1 MDLVFNSI
9 CMSCTGIWA
18 SETNLKNSILVSASI
33 WYKCWYPTTPL
44 IGAYGHFLL
53 TFVPIFKVIK
63 NLVYGTFWSRNTD
76 EHICD
81 TPNNHILRDVYPT
94 YDLIHPLLL
103 LKHFGIYYKYF
114 YGKKIKCH
122 YFALSKLAENQNGH
136 HLVKFCGGAPKLVY
150 NPKLCMLLG
159 ECAKEITK
167 DPKT

>member
-114 YGKKIKCH
+114 YGKKLKCH
-122 YFALSKLAENQNGH
+122 YFWFCQNWLKIKMSTMSQNFDNGVH
-136 HLVKFCGGAPKLVY
+136 KLVY
-150 NPKLCMLLG
+150 NSNYR
-159 ECAKEITK
+159 
-167 DPKT
+167 